1 MFTPLQKMIFKMTTF
16 FGEIGIPMLVGGV
29 SGGICVC
36 VLAADGDKHENG
48 LVDTRKQKK
57 REATKTIVMVTA
69 LCVLLNLPIV
79 CIAIAFTL
87 KVEMSLS
94 AIMISVDL
102 TSSLVVLNSLFNSL
116 IYFIRI
122 RRMRI
127 FAKRV
132 IVDRLFSHF
141 S

>member
-1 MFTPLQKMIFKMTTF
+1 
-16 FGEIGIPMLVGGV
+16 MLVGGI
-29 SGGICVC
+29 SGGICIC
-36 VLAADGDKHENG
+36 GLAADGDKHEDG
-48 LVDTRKQKK
+48 VLDTRKKKK

-69 LCVLLNLPIV
+69 LCVILNLPIV

-132 IVDRLFSHF
+132 IVDRLFSYF